1 VPCLRQEPDETAGD
15 SAAAS
20 TVPLGTQRHL
30 TSEVL
35 LLPNPKKANR
45 DPSGDWHSHA
55 RRYVHKWPL
64 SPSGLP
70 DLWSRAVPGRYGDSE
85 RLDLESEEM
94 AILTCPDCG
103 VKVQPEDL
111 ICFRCG
117 ANLPHTPYA
126 DDDIPSPTVSQ
137 QYVQPPQGRPSC
149 PNCGTPVQDPA
160 DVVCMRCRQPLPGRR
175 PISPVVLRIGFPTG
189 NVDVPAGT
197 QVVLGRDPAQSLVA
211 AAFAQYDNI
220 SRRHATVMVDDGGR
234 AVIRDE
240 GSTNGT
246 FVNGDRVLPGAEVR
260 LVDGDR
266 IRLAADVT
274 GDVTLPRSE
283 PDPASYSRNGYA

>member
-1 VPCLRQEPDETAGD
+1 VR
-15 SAAAS
+15 
-20 TVPLGTQRHL
+20 
-30 TSEVL
+30 
-35 LLPNPKKANR
+35 
-45 DPSGDWHSHA
+45 
-55 RRYVHKWPL
+55 
-64 SPSGLP
+64 
-70 DLWSRAVPGRYGDSE
+70 DLWSQKAAGRYGDSK

-137 QYVQPPQGRPSC
+137 QYVNPPPQGRGPSC

-175 PISPVVLRIGFPTG
+175 PISQVVLRIGFPTG

-211 AAFAQYDNI
+211 ATFAQYDNI

-246 FVNGDRVLPGAEVR
+246 FVNGERVLPGAEVR

-274 GDVTLPRSE
+274 AEVTLPGNE
-283 PDPASYSRNGYA
+283 PDPASYGRGGYGGGYA

>member
-1 VPCLRQEPDETAGD
+1 VAGRTRQWQPSRPPDRRLTAFPRADGL
-15 SAAAS
+15 S
-20 TVPLGTQRHL
+20 
-30 TSEVL
+30 
-35 LLPNPKKANR
+35 
-45 DPSGDWHSHA
+45 SGKVTGNGFIALKD
-55 RRYVHKWPL
+55 
-64 SPSGLP
+64 
-70 DLWSRAVPGRYGDSE
+70 
-85 RLDLESEEM
+85 EEL

-117 ANLPHTPYA
+117 ANLPHTPYP

-137 QYVQPPQGRPSC
+137 QYLRPGEGRVPFC
-149 PNCGTPVQDPA
+149 PNCGSQVQDPA
-160 DVVCMRCRQPLPGRR
+160 DVVCVQCRQPLPGPTGRR
-175 PISPVVLRIGFPTG
+175 RISQVVLRIAFPTG

-197 QVVLGRDPAQSLVA
+197 SVILGRDPAQSLVA
-211 AAFAQYDNI
+211 AAFGQYDNV

-234 AVIRDE
+234 ASIRDE

-246 FVNGDRVLPGAEVR
+246 FVNGDRVLPGSEVR

-274 GDVTLPRSE
+274 GDVSLPRE
-283 PDPASYSRNGYA
+283 QPDPASLSRNGFV